1 MAHSSLDI
9 KPLAVAAGEGVLDP
23 CHFSDTITSPPNTPT
38 PVRTITTHFQPN
50 QMMPL
55 GGPSRTICCG
65 SPKQA
70 ARLGRS
76 VAPLLYQAHTVGLG
90 YPAAIRVADITRQS
104 VASHQPSHATGTR
117 NFSTTSANLLRDVFP
132 AKETAY
138 IRKTPPAWAHPG
150 YTEEEML
157 AVTPAHRPPKTV
169 GDWVAWK
176 LVRFAR

>member
-1 MAHSSLDI
+1 
-9 KPLAVAAGEGVLDP
+9 
-23 CHFSDTITSPPNTPT
+23 
-38 PVRTITTHFQPN
+38 
-50 QMMPL
+50 MMPL

-90 YPAAIRVADITRQS
+90 YPAAIRVADIARQS
-104 VASHQPSHATGTR
+104 AASHQPSHATGTR